1 MSSVAEYENYE
12 KYFVDDDPYNDDE
25 IAGLAEMSFDEL
37 NTSATSLSIED
48 VMSRHGE

>member
-25 IAGLAEMSFDEL
+25 IKELADMSYDDL
-37 NTSATSLSIED
+37 NAAATSLSIED
-48 VMSRHGE
+48 VMERHG

>member
-1 MSSVAEYENYE
+1 M
-12 KYFVDDDPYNDDE
+12 DDDPYNDDE